1 MGSRKSKYE
10 LKMIKRLSKSQ
21 NGDIILAKSNINGIV
36 VVIKTFRKESLKLEY
51 LIDEMKIHLYCQH
64 PNILPAYGYHV
75 GRD

>member
-1 MGSRKSKYE
+1 
-10 LKMIKRLSKSQ
+10 MIKRLSKSQ
-21 NGDIILAKSNINGIV
+21 NGDIILAQSNINGIV

>member
-1 MGSRKSKYE
+1 VGSRKSKYE

-21 NGDIILAKSNINGIV
+21 NGDIILAQSNINGIV

>member
-1 MGSRKSKYE
+1 
-10 LKMIKRLSKSQ
+10 MIKRLSKSQ